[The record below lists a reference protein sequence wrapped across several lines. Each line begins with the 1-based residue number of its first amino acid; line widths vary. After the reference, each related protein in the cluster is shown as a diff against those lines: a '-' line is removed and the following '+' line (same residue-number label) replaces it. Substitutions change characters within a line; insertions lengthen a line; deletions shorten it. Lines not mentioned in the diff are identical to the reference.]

1 MPLSDHLNARYDQA
15 NIRCLLQLHFKPLPL
30 NLTQHGFLRVSIGQV
45 TLFAWGISLIGD
57 FGARFKPACVKE
69 NHLNTLPYRPKL
81 IGVVETLSLPSQIV
95 GRQLPKIH
103 EGIFGHLFVW
113 RLGATVDQLQRL
125 PKLCQAARTPGC
137 ISATA
142 SMSVTL
148 TSVAFI
154 SASMR

>member
-69 NHLNTLPYRPKL
+69 NHLNTLPYRSKL

-113 RLGATVDQLQRL
+113 RLGATVVRPHVVVVPNGQMGNLFTQLG
-125 PKLCQAARTPGC
+125 KACLCCLGGIGVLQC
-137 ISATA
+137 
-142 SMSVTL
+142 V
-148 TSVAFI
+148 
-154 SASMR
+154 